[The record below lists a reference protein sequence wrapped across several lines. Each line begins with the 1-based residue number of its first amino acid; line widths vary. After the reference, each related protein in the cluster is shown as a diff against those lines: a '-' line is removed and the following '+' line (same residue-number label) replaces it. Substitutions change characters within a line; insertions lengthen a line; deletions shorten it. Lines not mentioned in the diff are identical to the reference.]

1 MKALALVFIASIA
14 LAFSTS
20 CTSTHAENSYKLAQQ
35 GQTTVEYAFD
45 ASKDELHSAV
55 LSALHARKWTVTDS
69 GNPIKAF
76 ITHGQCPKL
85 SITVYDGRI
94 SVDTKGS
101 HIDGTPYV
109 PINYL
114 KHLNAQINK
123 QLTLRNRQRGNTVNV
138 IITDKRVE
146 TVQSDQK

>member
-1 MKALALVFIASIA
+1 MKTLALIFAAALALA
-14 LAFSTS
+14 LSTS
-20 CTSTHAENSYKLAQQ
+20 CTSTHAENSYKLAKQ

-69 GNPIKAF
+69 GNPVKAF
-76 ITHGQCPKL
+76 ISHGQCPKL
-85 SITVYDGRI
+85 AITIYDGRI
-94 SVDTKGS
+94 SVDTRGS

-109 PINYL
+109 PLNYL

-123 QLTLRNRQRGNTVNV
+123 QIRRSDRVRGGTVNV
-138 IITDKRVE
+138 IITDKRIE
-146 TVQSDQK
+146 TVQSEK